1 MTAVLAKG
9 AAGSPWHSMPGWGIV
24 ADLTPPELSAARRLK
39 ALQRLIGAGLAVVI
53 ALCVGGYV
61 WAKLQHGS
69 AADALD
75 AANARTT
82 ELTVEQAKYA
92 HVTQVEAL
100 TKGID
105 GQVGVLMV
113 DDVDVPVLLAKLRA
127 ALPGTMS
134 LTSVNLT
141 LTSGPAATSPTTS
154 LDTSGGPTIGTVTM
168 TGSAEHMADVAD
180 YVSSL
185 SAVRGIVNVVPS
197 SNNAGAAGGAQWTL
211 TLQLTDNLYTHRY
224 DATPGSN

>member
-1 MTAVLAKG
+1 
-9 AAGSPWHSMPGWGIV
+9 MPGWGIV

-39 ALQRLIGAGLAVVI
+39 ALQRLIGVGLAVVV
-53 ALCVGGYV
+53 ALCAGGYF

-69 AADALD
+69 AVDALD
-75 AANARTT
+75 AANERTT
-82 ELTVEQAKYA
+82 ALTVDQAKYA
-92 HVTQVEAL
+92 HVTQAQTL
-100 TKGID
+100 TRSID

-113 DDVDVPVLLAKLRA
+113 DDVNVPVLLAKLRA

-141 LTSGPAATSPTTS
+141 LTPGPAATSPGTS
-154 LDTSGGPTIGTVTM
+154 LDTSGRPTVGTVTM

-180 YVSSL
+180 YVSAL
-185 SAVRGIVNVVPS
+185 SAVRGIVNVVPP
-197 SNNAGAAGGAQWTL
+197 SNNAGTGGGAQWTL
-211 TLQLTDNLYTHRY
+211 TLQLTDKLYTHRY